1 MLTSLDSS
9 TLNML
14 IESIE
19 WLLIIRYFG
28 ISLILFSLMSI
39 VSRLIF
45 PKLSKVSEFTR
56 TEIDNAIFDVLGSL
70 NWFFYLILSLQLSL
84 FFFEISP
91 FLQKRLNQ
99 ILMIFLTFYATKI
112 VVQLTG
118 HGFSRF
124 IDKKEEHHEQV
135 DRSVLII
142 LKNAVQ
148 IIIWTFAIILILEN
162 LGYSITTLMGGLGI
176 AGIVAAFGVRSL
188 LEDVLSYISISF
200 DKPFTVDD
208 YIVIGDDSGTVKKIG
223 LRSTRIQTLSG
234 EQLIISNRELIKSRI
249 RNYRRIKKRRD
260 SIELKVNL
268 DTPVDK
274 LKKIP
279 KGLEKIVNS
288 IEDTEFN
295 HAYFKKI
302 QDDAFLFSTT
312 YYVLTSEYSEF
323 IQTKQTIH
331 LKMIQYLKDEG
342 VELAQPTQKIYIK
355 KS

>member
-1 MLTSLDSS
+1 
-9 TLNML
+9 
-14 IESIE
+14 
-19 WLLIIRYFG
+19 
-28 ISLILFSLMSI
+28 MSI
-39 VSRLIF
+39 LSRLLL
-45 PKLSKVSEFTR
+45 PKLSKVSELTR
-56 TEIDNAIFDVLGSL
+56 TEIDNAVFDVLGSL
-70 NWFFYLILSLQLSL
+70 NWFFYLVLSLQLSL

-112 VVQLTG
+112 IVQLID
-118 HGFSRF
+118 HAFSRF
-124 IDKKEEHHEQV
+124 IDKKEEQHEQV

-142 LKNAVQ
+142 LKNALQ
-148 IIIWTFAIILILEN
+148 IIVWTFAIILILEN
-162 LGYSITTLMGGLGI
+162 LGYSISTLIGGLGI
-176 AGIVAAFGVRSL
+176 AGIVAAFGVQSL

-260 SIELKVNL
+260 TIELKLNL

-279 KGLEKIVNS
+279 QGLEKIVNS
-288 IEDTEFN
+288 VQNTEFSYV
-295 HAYFKKI
+295 YFKKI

-312 YYVLTSEYSEF
+312 YYVLSSEYDEF
-323 IQTKQTIH
+323 IQAKQTIH
-331 LKMIQYLKDEG
+331 LKIIQYLRDEG
-342 VELAQPTQKIYIK
+342 IELAQPTQKLYIK
-355 KS
+355 KT